1 MTVQDLMEA
10 LEVLPPDAVVLIDNT
25 TSHRKITRVED
36 DSQGVYIVV
45 DDMATA
51 REEW

>member
-1 MTVQDLMEA
+1 MLVLELMEA
-10 LEVLPPDAVVLIDNT
+10 LEVLSPDAQVFIDNVLDI
-25 TSHRKITRVED
+25 RCITRVED

-45 DDMATA
+45 DALAQA

>member
-1 MTVQDLMEA
+1 MIVMELMEA
-10 LEVLPPDAVVLIDNT
+10 LELLPPDAEVFVDNT
-25 TSHRKITRVED
+25 TDARKITRVED
-36 DSQGVYIVV
+36 SSQGVYIVV